1 MKKSHFVLLVATAVL
16 ALSSAY
22 SLAAINQVYN
32 IGFEW
37 YSQLE
42 GRYEGIYRD
51 VSTDRQVLSSDDI
64 DLKLSIIDSE
74 EELES
79 AGKEVGEAAKAV
91 TAGGLSD
98 NLYIFCSLGRTDS
111 PEFRLKV
118 VDIAQRGNNLE
129 VRLSINTPEALPA
142 LTDGQNARYRPVDIV
157 KINKNAFP
165 SKGRLLAIFKNQ
177 DGIQLSEQYFEVK

>member
-1 MKKSHFVLLVATAVL
+1 MKKSHFVLLIAAAIL

-51 VSTDRQVLSSDDI
+51 VSVDRQVLSSKDI
-64 DLKLSIIDSE
+64 DLKLSIVNSE
-74 EELES
+74 EKLEA
-79 AGKEVGEAAKAV
+79 AGKEIEGAAKAMTV
-91 TAGGLSD
+91 ESLSD
-98 NLYIFCSLGRTDS
+98 SVYICCSLGRTYS
-111 PEFRLKV
+111 PEFRIKV

-129 VRLSINTPEALPA
+129 VRISINTPEISTAA
-142 LTDGQNARYRPVDIV
+142 TADQNARYRPVDII
-157 KINKNAFP
+157 KISKDAFP
-165 SKGRLLAIFKNQ
+165 SKGRLYAIFKNQ
-177 DGIQLSEQYFEVK
+177 DGIQLSDQYFYVW

>member
-1 MKKSHFVLLVATAVL
+1 MRKSHFVLLAAAAVL

-42 GRYEGIYRD
+42 GRYENIYRD
-51 VSTDRQVLSSDDI
+51 VSSDRQTLPLKDI
-64 DLKLSIIDSE
+64 DLKLSVIDGE
-74 EELES
+74 GKLRD
-79 AGKEVGEAAKAV
+79 AGREIEGAAKAI
-91 TAGGLSD
+91 TGGSLSD
-98 NLYIFCSLGRTDS
+98 SVYICCSLGPTDL
-111 PEFRLKV
+111 PEFRIKV

-129 VRLSINTPEALPA
+129 VKISINTPEAPA
-142 LTDGQNARYRPVDIV
+142 AAKVEGARYRPADIV

-165 SKGRLLAIFKNQ
+165 SKGRLYAVFKNQ
-177 DGIQLSEQYFEVK
+177 DGVQLAEQYFDVR